1 MRTIH
6 VRAIQWIVAVCVV
19 VIILVMAGIIILQS
33 AMKDPGQHEL
43 PALFAEVSGMNLSKE
58 EQGELE
64 TCSNSAKVMYF
75 SQAVKKCVN
84 RARYK
89 N

>member
-1 MRTIH
+1 MRVIY
-6 VRAIQWIVAVCVV
+6 VRVIQWIVAVCAV

-33 AMKDPGQHEL
+33 ALKDPGQHEL
-43 PALFAEVSGMNLSKE
+43 PALFAQVSGMNLNKE
-58 EQGELE
+58 ERDELE
-64 TCSNSAKVMYF
+64 TCIHSAKVMYF

>member
-43 PALFAEVSGMNLSKE
+43 PALFAEVSGMNLNKE
-58 EQGELE
+58 EQDELE
-64 TCSNSAKVMYF
+64 TCINSAKVMYF

-84 RARYK
+84 QARYK